1 MNIEGIKAKAKKEKL
16 SLVRSSTIKTVSETL
31 GEVTIA
37 IREYTSGENRK
48 ERRNQE
54 GVKYFKYTQGELVF
68 LFWMFG

>member
-1 MNIEGIKAKAKKEKL
+1 MNIEGIKAKAEKEKL

-48 ERRNQE
+48 ERRNRE
-54 GVKYFKYTQGELVF
+54 GGKYFKYT
-68 LFWMFG
+68 